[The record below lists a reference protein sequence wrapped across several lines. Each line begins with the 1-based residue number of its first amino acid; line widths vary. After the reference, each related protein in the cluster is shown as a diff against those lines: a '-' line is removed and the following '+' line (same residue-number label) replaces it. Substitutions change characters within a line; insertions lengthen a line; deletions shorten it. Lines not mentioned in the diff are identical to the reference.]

1 MYAYTPV
8 QMYVSMYFVWSC
20 DLHITSFAV
29 QVIQWV
35 DDTGSGHVEIT
46 SPSTS
51 EQEAQ
56 EVLQEHR
63 AFMEN
68 DATVRPIA
76 ILLCQPYINY
86 WVSVIIIISKPHHM
100 TSAVITVFI
109 W

>member
-1 MYAYTPV
+1 M
-8 QMYVSMYFVWSC
+8 
-20 DLHITSFAV
+20 
-29 QVIQWV
+29 IQWV
-35 DDTGSGHVEIT
+35 DDTGSVHVEIT

-56 EVLQEHR
+56 EMLQEHH

-86 WVSVIIIISKPHHM
+86 WVSVIFNKSRHM